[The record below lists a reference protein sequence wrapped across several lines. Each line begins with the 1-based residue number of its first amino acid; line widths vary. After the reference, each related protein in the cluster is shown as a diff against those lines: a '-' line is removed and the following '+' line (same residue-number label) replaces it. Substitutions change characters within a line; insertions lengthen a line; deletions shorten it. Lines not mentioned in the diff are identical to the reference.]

1 MLSLI
6 YGILMFILLIVLL
19 IHSILIRGDIRA
31 YIKYGI
37 VLGIILIVLDGAIVP
52 FVPNFFQAMPLF
64 QFLILDVIA
73 FVKIVVFTCMG
84 IYCCSTLGI
93 TDIPLMKR
101 LAGETDNLGGSTRP
115 NSILTVIGVITG
127 GMAFSLILFKVTSPQ
142 LSESIKE
149 MSKLQGAKL
158 GISDEPSF
166 LLALVVITFAF
177 GEEILFRL
185 GIQNYLAKQFKL
197 TENRYWI
204 AIVLTSG
211 LWSIAHANILDPEW
225 VKIVQIF
232 PLGIA
237 LGFLFKKSGLESCIL
252 AHGVFNLG
260 MICLSPYLLT

>member
-19 IHSILIRGDIRA
+19 IHSIRYRREIRG

-52 FVPNFFQAMPLF
+52 FVPSFFEAMPIL

-93 TDIPLMKR
+93 VDIPLMKR

-115 NSILTVIGVITG
+115 NSILAVIGVIAG
-127 GMAFSLILFKVTSPQ
+127 GIAFSVILFKLTSPQ
-142 LSESIKE
+142 LSESLKE
-149 MSKLQGAKL
+149 LTKLQGAKL
-158 GISDEPSF
+158 GISDEPSV

-177 GEEILFRL
+177 SEEILFRL

-197 TENRYWI
+197 TDSKYWI
-204 AIVLTSG
+204 AVVLTSG
-211 LWSIAHANILDPEW
+211 LWSIAHANILNPEW

-252 AHGVFNLG
+252 AHGIFNIG
-260 MICLSPYLLT
+260 MMCLSPYLFT

>member
-19 IHSILIRGDIRA
+19 IHSIQIRREIRG

-52 FVPNFFQAMPLF
+52 FVPNFFEAMPIL
-64 QFLILDVIA
+64 QFLMLDVIA

-101 LAGETDNLGGSTRP
+101 LAGETNSFGGFTRP
-115 NSILTVIGVITG
+115 NNVLAVIGVIVG
-127 GMAFSLILFKVTSPQ
+127 GIVFSVILFKLTSPQ
-142 LSESIKE
+142 LSESLME
-149 MSKLQGAKL
+149 LTKLQGAKL
-158 GISDEPSF
+158 GISDEPSV
-166 LLALVVITFAF
+166 LLALIVITFAF
-177 GEEILFRL
+177 SEEILFRL

-211 LWSIAHANILDPEW
+211 LWSIAHANILNPEW

-252 AHGVFNLG
+252 AHGIFNLG

>member
-19 IHSILIRGDIRA
+19 IHSIRIRREIRG

-37 VLGIILIVLDGAIVP
+37 ILGIILLVLDGAVALC
-52 FVPNFFQAMPLF
+52 VPNFFEAMPLL

-73 FVKIVVFTCMG
+73 FVKFIVFTCMG
-84 IYCCSTLGI
+84 IYCCSILGI
-93 TDIPLMKR
+93 VDIPLTKR
-101 LAGETDNLGGSTRP
+101 LAGETNNLGEFSKA
-115 NSILTVIGVITG
+115 NNILAVIGVIAG
-127 GMAFSLILFKVTSPQ
+127 GIAFSVILFKLTSPQ
-142 LSESIKE
+142 MSESLKE
-149 MSKLQGAKL
+149 MSKIQSAKL

-166 LLALVVITFAF
+166 LLALIVLAFAF

-204 AIVLTSG
+204 AVVLTSG
-211 LWSIAHANILDPEW
+211 LWSIAHANILNPEW

-252 AHGVFNLG
+252 AHGIFNLG
-260 MICLSPYLLT
+260 MMCLSPYLIT

>member
-19 IHSILIRGDIRA
+19 IHSIRYRREIRG
-31 YIKYGI
+31 YMKYGI
-37 VLGIILIVLDGAIVP
+37 ALGIILILVDGAVALC
-52 FVPNFFQAMPLF
+52 VPNFFEAVPLF

-84 IYCCSTLGI
+84 IYCCSKLGI
-93 TDIPLMKR
+93 ADIPLMKR
-101 LAGETDNLGGSTRP
+101 LAGETNNLGGSTGS
-115 NSILTVIGVITG
+115 NNILAVIGVIAG
-127 GMAFSLILFKVTSPQ
+127 GIAFSVILFKVTSPQ

-149 MSKLQGAKL
+149 LTKLQGAKL
-158 GISDEPSF
+158 GISDEPSV

-177 GEEILFRL
+177 SEEILFRL

-197 TENRYWI
+197 ADSKYWI

-211 LWSIAHANILDPEW
+211 LWSLAHANILNPEW

-252 AHGVFNLG
+252 AHGIFNLG
-260 MICLSPYLLT
+260 MMCLSPYLIT

>member
-1 MLSLI
+1 
-6 YGILMFILLIVLL
+6 
-19 IHSILIRGDIRA
+19 
-31 YIKYGI
+31 
-37 VLGIILIVLDGAIVP
+37 
-52 FVPNFFQAMPLF
+52 
-64 QFLILDVIA
+64 
-73 FVKIVVFTCMG
+73 MG
-84 IYCCSTLGI
+84 IYCCSILGI
-93 TDIPLMKR
+93 VDIPLMKR
-101 LAGETDNLGGSTRP
+101 LAGETNSFGGFTRP
-115 NSILTVIGVITG
+115 NNVLAVIGVIAG
-127 GMAFSLILFKVTSPQ
+127 GIVFSVILFKVTSPQ

-158 GISDEPSF
+158 GISAEPSF

-237 LGFLFKKSGLESCIL
+237 L
-252 AHGVFNLG
+252 
-260 MICLSPYLLT
+260 